1 MFTTTQSA
9 IIWAKVATNGIGLT
23 YSNMKF
29 SENGA
34 KIIVHT
40 YEARATILIVDATNG
55 NLLNSRT
62 YSKSYYNVDTDYQHL
77 LLSSTN

>member
-1 MFTTTQSA
+1 MFTTTQSP

-40 YEARATILIVDATNG
+40 NEVRATILIVDATNG

-62 YSKSYYNVDTDYQHL
+62 YSKSYYNVETGYQHI